1 MSSPVFLTDSAAD
14 VFIAARTLADGG
26 LLGLPTETVY
36 GLAADALNP
45 QAVASIFKAKGRPSD
60 HPLIVH
66 VFSVAQVSMYAAD
79 LPAFAQALMKA
90 FWPGPLTLILPR
102 RAGVAEACAGGHET
116 IALRCPSHPLARQV
130 LQQAL
135 SLGVTGV
142 AAPSANLFGRVS
154 PTTAMHVRE
163 AFADLPV
170 LDGGAC
176 EVGIESTIVD
186 ASRGVPVLMRPGMLS
201 AAQLSAACGQPVQR
215 LQTSHTPSLAKTQAP
230 AAPGML
236 LSHYAPRAKLCL
248 GTAADIETQAAFA
261 NASIAVW
268 VRSNLQLP
276 AHVKQIDMPGNATAA
291 AHELFATLRELD
303 ALGVAQIWVET
314 PPAGDDWEGVR
325 DRLQRASA

>member
-14 VFIAARTLADGG
+14 IASAARTLAEGG
-26 LLGLPTETVY
+26 LLGMPTETVY

-45 QAVASIFKAKGRPSD
+45 QAVAAIFKAKGRPSD

-66 VFSVAQVSMYAAD
+66 VFSVAQVALYAAEV
-79 LPAFAQALMKA
+79 PAFAHALINA

-102 RAGVAEACAGGHET
+102 RAGVAQACAGGHDT

-142 AAPSANLFGRVS
+142 AAPSANVFGRVS
-154 PTTAMHVRE
+154 PTTARHVRE

-186 ASRGVPVLMRPGMLS
+186 ASRGAPVLLRPGMLTP
-201 AAQLSAACGQPVQR
+201 AQLSAVCGTAV
-215 LQTSHTPSLAKTQAP
+215 LSHAAPLPAASAVTP

-236 LSHYAPRAKLCL
+236 QSHYAPRARVRLMSATSLAEHLKNVAPQ
-248 GTAADIETQAAFA
+248 GTAVWLRTPQSLPPGLQWLRMPDDAA
-261 NASIAVW
+261 
-268 VRSNLQLP
+268 
-276 AHVKQIDMPGNATAA
+276 GC
-291 AHELFATLRELD
+291 AHELFARLRELD
-303 ALGVAQIWVET
+303 DTGVDEIWIEA
-314 PPAGDDWEGVR
+314 PPEDAVWDGVR
-325 DRLQRASA
+325 DRLLRASA